1 MLVFQQMVSGIT
13 TQPMTVRFCFD
24 HGQNEWLLGTPD
36 RWMRP
41 GDFKVSEAE
50 AKLEAELRDYHRKPS
65 DFQPRSRP
73 FQAECNC
80 TLWSHVDVP
89 IKRGAIGDE
98 LVYLIRWKAC

>member
-50 AKLEAELRDYHRKPS
+50 AKLEAELRDYH
-65 DFQPRSRP
+65 
-73 FQAECNC
+73 
-80 TLWSHVDVP
+80 
-89 IKRGAIGDE
+89 
-98 LVYLIRWKAC
+98 